1 MYLLISAFPGTGK
14 STIHKKAE
22 EYNLIKCHI
31 AVDKETGE
39 VTRDI
44 PRIPGVRV
52 FDSDSSLF
60 PKDNF
65 PANYIAAIKETIE
78 LCPHVVILISSH
90 EEVRD
95 ALKAAGLEYDLVY
108 PNQSLKDEYVQR
120 YEQRGSPES
129 FVRLMNDRWEQFILS
144 CSSDTI
150 PEMRMHQLGEGQGVY
165 DVMSTAINVIIKD
178 AQGGRDEFNPE
189 ISTSEEVVVETNT
202 PSRSEVKE
210 LRANGKADTAS
221 IEKMLEEDDPEVDGQ
236 EAIDKRTA
244 LFTATANYAKEQ
256 YGLDITP
263 DRAGCESFLDSLKI
277 MMKKAGEFLAG
288 QPDKR
293 DLQKVKQLNDAAT
306 KAAKMYAGSSW
317 LDNQTF
323 KEGIISIPRIP
334 NAFKSVTVPNDVP
347 SVLGKFELLIDK
359 TFKEHENY
367 HVRLLP
373 QGIKLFNTYEKK
385 DFEEKKEEAVAG
397 ILKLDDGKAPAKPSH
412 ADLIGVIDLSTLTPR
427 SQLQALDKSGVV
439 AVAKLLEEILSKS
452 FHYESR
458 RFDLACDGVSYDEFW
473 DSEFWEEMLDSVD
486 ETKQLLKLIEW
497 EEITA
502 AMNTCIRAYDGVMLI
517 VAQFLENWILYS
529 VE

>member
-31 AVDKETGE
+31 SVDKETGE

-44 PRIPGVRV
+44 PRVPGVRV

-129 FVRLMNDRWEQFILS
+129 FVRLMDDRWEQFILS

-150 PEMRMHQLGEGQGVY
+150 PEMFMHQLGEGQGVY
-165 DVMSTAINVIIKD
+165 DVMSNAINVIIKD

-189 ISTSEEVVVETNT
+189 ITTTEEVVVETKA

-210 LRANGKADTAS
+210 LRANGKADSAS
-221 IEKMLEEDDPEVDGQ
+221 IEKMLEEDDAEVDGQ

-244 LFTATANYAKEQ
+244 LFAATASYAKQQ

-263 DRAGCESFLDSLKI
+263 DRAGCESFLDSLRS
-277 MMKKAGEFLAG
+277 MMKKAGEFLKG

-293 DLQKVKQLNDAAT
+293 DLQQVKRLNDTAT
-306 KAAKMYAGSSW
+306 KAAKMYASSGW

-334 NAFKSVTVPNDVP
+334 NAFKSVTSPNDVS
-347 SVLGKFELLIDK
+347 SVIGKFELTIEK
-359 TFKEHENY
+359 IYKEHENY

-373 QGIKLFNTYEKK
+373 QGIKLFNTYDKK
-385 DFEEKKEEAVAG
+385 DFEEKKDSAIAD
-397 ILKLDDGKAPAKPSH
+397 ILKLDTSKAPEKPKYGE
-412 ADLIGVIDLSTLTPR
+412 LIKLIDLTALTPR

-439 AVAKLLEEILSKS
+439 AISKMLEEILSKS
-452 FHYESR
+452 FNYEDK

-473 DSEFWEEMLDSVD
+473 DSDFWDQMLDSVD
-486 ETKQLLKLIEW
+486 ETKQLLNIIEW

-502 AMNTCIRAYDGVMLI
+502 AMNTCIRAYDEVMLT